1 MVELATHLG
10 VQRGGR
16 TNGSSRAA
24 LAGAFAA
31 LIACTLLA
39 VTHRNS
45 AMPTALTGWLATGH
59 AGPIPFQ
66 VPPAEAAAQGVTS
79 GEVSLPFHSSGA
91 NYGTGTAAHPLDGKG
106 WNDEIPKYL
115 MEPKWAARSGLQAAG
130 HALAQPFLVPLE
142 ANGMP
147 VASDPVTPLGEYA
160 PVTPQYTNPLAQ
172 FIPNVTYVE
181 NGDVVYDDSAPEE
194 TSAPAEAATPAA
206 TAEDVPTPA
215 AAAEAKQ
222 LSVMQTALRTVEA
235 KGGSV
240 QDLIRTLEAVDAK
253 QQAKSKPQFVS
264 QWAML
269 NKQQRN
275 AQRIRA
281 QMAQVAGHRSQMA
294 QAAEYISPVYS
305 APASVTAGG
314 IMAMKEA
321 DVIHQVNMRSPQ
333 TQQVQITTH
342 YE

>member
-1 MVELATHLG
+1 M
-10 VQRGGR
+10 
-16 TNGSSRAA
+16 
-24 LAGAFAA
+24 
-31 LIACTLLA
+31 
-39 VTHRNS
+39 
-45 AMPTALTGWLATGH
+45 
-59 AGPIPFQ
+59 
-66 VPPAEAAAQGVTS
+66 
-79 GEVSLPFHSSGA
+79 
-91 NYGTGTAAHPLDGKG
+91 
-106 WNDEIPKYL
+106 
-115 MEPKWAARSGLQAAG
+115 
-130 HALAQPFLVPLE
+130 
-142 ANGMP
+142 
-147 VASDPVTPLGEYA
+147 ASDPVTPLGEYA

-194 TSAPAEAATPAA
+194 TSAPAEAAAPAA

-235 KGGSV
+235 KRGSV

-269 NKQQRN
+269 NKQQKN

-294 QAAEYISPVYS
+294 QAAEYISPVYRS
-305 APASVTAGG
+305 YLQFTLTRMNIPRTIQTVEKIIEAIKNSVVLNFVGIHYMAITRAS
-314 IMAMKEA
+314 
-321 DVIHQVNMRSPQ
+321 
-333 TQQVQITTH
+333 
-342 YE
+342 

>member
-1 MVELATHLG
+1 M
-10 VQRGGR
+10 Q
-16 TNGSSRAA
+16 
-24 LAGAFAA
+24 
-31 LIACTLLA
+31 
-39 VTHRNS
+39 
-45 AMPTALTGWLATGH
+45 
-59 AGPIPFQ
+59 
-66 VPPAEAAAQGVTS
+66 
-79 GEVSLPFHSSGA
+79 
-91 NYGTGTAAHPLDGKG
+91 
-106 WNDEIPKYL
+106 
-115 MEPKWAARSGLQAAG
+115 
-130 HALAQPFLVPLE
+130 
-142 ANGMP
+142 

-194 TSAPAEAATPAA
+194 TSAPDEAATPAA
-206 TAEDVPTPA
+206 TAEAVPTPA

-235 KGGSV
+235 KRGSV

-275 AQRIRA
+275 AQKIRA

-294 QAAEYISPVYS
+294 QVAGQYISPVYRCYLTIYTDKMRFPRTIRTVEKTIEAIKNS
-305 APASVTAGG
+305 VVLNCVGIHYMAITRAS
-314 IMAMKEA
+314 
-321 DVIHQVNMRSPQ
+321 
-333 TQQVQITTH
+333 
-342 YE
+342 